1 MNETVC
7 EKLGHII
14 LDVLELSD
22 IEIQDAIK
30 VLADTTSVLCM
41 SYDETDEAG
50 NIPATELFINRFN
63 ENIKYLKS
71 K

>member
-1 MNETVC
+1 MNETIC
-7 EKLGHII
+7 EKIGHII
-14 LDVLELSD
+14 LNVLELSD

-30 VLADTTSVLCM
+30 VLADTTFALCM
-41 SYDETDEAG
+41 SYDKTDEAW

-63 ENIKYLKS
+63 ENIKHLKS

>member
-1 MNETVC
+1 MNKKVC
-7 EKLGHII
+7 EKIGHII

-63 ENIKYLKS
+63 ENVKHFKS